1 VNAALE
7 KAEVE
12 IPGYRVERLVAEGG
26 MAAVYL
32 AIQESLDRHVAL
44 KFLKKFDE
52 PEQSRRFM
60 NEGRIIASL
69 NHRNIITIHDIG
81 VIGEQHY
88 ISMEY
93 LEEGDLE
100 ARLRRGITPKEA
112 VELLT
117 TLGECLEFVH
127 RKGIIHRDIKP
138 ANILF
143 RKDGTPI
150 LTDFGIAKQ
159 VQQDTN
165 LTMDGTAM
173 GSPDYLSPEQAEC
186 KPLDGRTDIYGL
198 GVVLY
203 EMLTGCK
210 PYHGKSYIDTVMAH
224 IREPIPSLPDHLQ
237 RYQALLDRMMAKDP
251 QDRFTS
257 AADMVAFIERMGRT
271 TPGELISAKVVGVIR
286 NLRDGTPA
294 TTGLA
299 KTVQLTRDA
308 PAEGPSAV
316 IQNTSAYGFRTL
328 IENLTGKGKAPHR
341 RLLTVGLI
349 LVLVTG
355 TLWMLDEPVD
365 SPATHTAEFDVDYY
379 LLKAKVA
386 MDADKLTTPMEDNAY
401 LYYQEVIRLDPAHE
415 EALQGLAEIAIR
427 HADLAEEAI
436 KRFQYVKAEHYV
448 SEGLRVQPDNP
459 RLVALRERTNGLKDV
474 PNRLIKGI
482 RSAFN

>member
-1 VNAALE
+1 MNAAVE

-12 IPGYRVERLVAEGG
+12 IPGYKVERLVAEGG

-44 KFLKKFDE
+44 KILKKFDR
-52 PEQSRRFM
+52 PEQSQRFI

-100 ARLRRGITPKEA
+100 ARLRRGITPKEV

-159 VQQDTN
+159 VQQDTK

-237 RYQALLDRMMAKDP
+237 RYQGLLERMMAKDP

-257 AADMVAFIERMGRT
+257 PADMVAFIERMGRT

-286 NLRDGTPA
+286 NLRECTPA

-299 KTVQLTRDA
+299 ETVKLPRDA
-308 PAEGPSAV
+308 SAAGPAAAV
-316 IQNTSAYGFRTL
+316 QTTTAYGIGTL
-328 IENLTGKGKAPHR
+328 IENLIGKGKVAQ
-341 RLLTVGLI
+341 RLLLTLGLV
-349 LVLVTG
+349 LLLVTG
-355 TLWMLDEPVD
+355 SLWMPNKPAD
-365 SPATHTAEFDVDYY
+365 SPTSHSTEFDVDYY
-379 LLKAKVA
+379 LLRARVA
-386 MDADKLTTPMEDNAY
+386 MDEDKLTTPMEDNAY
-401 LYYQEVIRLDPAHE
+401 LYYHEVIRLDSAHE
-415 EALQGLAEIAIR
+415 EALQGLAEIANR

-436 KRFQYVKAEHYV
+436 KRFQYVKAAHYV
-448 SEGLRVQPDNP
+448 NEGLRVQPDNP
-459 RLVALRERTNGLKDV
+459 RLVALQERTNGLKDV

>member
-1 VNAALE
+1 M
-7 KAEVE
+7 E
-12 IPGYRVERLVAEGG
+12 IPGYKIERLVAEGG

-44 KFLKKFDE
+44 KILKKFDK
-52 PEQSRRFM
+52 PEQSQRFL

-81 VIGEQHY
+81 VCGGQHY

-93 LEEGDLE
+93 LAEGDLE
-100 ARLRRGITPKEA
+100 ARIGRGVTPAEA
-112 VELLT
+112 LELLKII
-117 TLGECLEFVH
+117 GECLEFVH
-127 RKGIIHRDIKP
+127 SKGIIHRDIKP

-150 LTDFGIAKQ
+150 LTDFGIAKH
-159 VQQDTN
+159 VQQDTK

-203 EMLTGCK
+203 EMLTGRK
-210 PYHGKSYIDTVMAH
+210 PYQGGSYIETVMAH
-224 IREPIPSLPDHLQ
+224 IREPIPSLPDQLQ

-251 QDRFTS
+251 QERFGS
-257 AADMVAFIERMGRT
+257 AADMVEFIEEMGRT
-271 TPGELISAKVVGVIR
+271 PPDGRISAKVAGVIR
-286 NLRDGTPA
+286 NLRDDTPT
-294 TTGLA
+294 TTGPA
-299 KTVQLTRDA
+299 KTVQLPRDGSA
-308 PAEGPSAV
+308 TGPSAA
-316 IQNTSAYGFRTL
+316 IENTSAYGARSL
-328 IENLTGKGKAPHR
+328 IDNLPRVSR
-341 RLLTVGLI
+341 RFNRYALVVGTI
-349 LVLVTG
+349 LVLVAG
-355 TLWMLDEPVD
+355 SVWTLNEQAD
-365 SPATHTAEFDVDYY
+365 SPATTRAAEFDVDYY
-379 LLKAKVA
+379 LVKARVA
-386 MDADKLTTPMEDNAY
+386 MEADKLTTPMEDNAY

-415 EALQGLAEIAIR
+415 EALQGLTEIANR

-448 SEGLRVQPDNP
+448 SAGLRVQPEHS
-459 RLVALRERTNGLKDV
+459 RLLALQERTNALKDV
-474 PNRLIKGI
+474 PDRLIKGI

>member
-1 VNAALE
+1 M
-7 KAEVE
+7 E
-12 IPGYRVERLVAEGG
+12 IPGYKIERLVAEGG

-44 KFLKKFDE
+44 KILKKFDK
-52 PEQSRRFM
+52 PEQSQRFL

-69 NHRNIITIHDIG
+69 NHRNVITIHDIG
-81 VIGEQHY
+81 VIRDQHY

-100 ARLRRGITPKEA
+100 ARIRRGVTPAEA
-112 VELLT
+112 LELLKT
-117 TLGECLEFVH
+117 IGECLEFVH
-127 RKGIIHRDIKP
+127 SKGIIHRDIKP

-159 VQQDTN
+159 VQQDTK

-203 EMLTGCK
+203 EMLTGRK
-210 PYHGKSYIDTVMAH
+210 PYHGGSYIETVMAH

-237 RYQALLDRMMAKDP
+237 RYQGLLDRMMAKVP
-251 QDRFTS
+251 QERFGS
-257 AADMVAFIERMGRT
+257 AADMVAFIERMGQM
-271 TPGELISAKVVGVIR
+271 TPVEAISAKVEGVIR
-286 NLRDGTPA
+286 NLRDSTAA
-294 TTGLA
+294 TAGSA

-308 PAEGPSAV
+308 PAEGLAAG
-316 IQNTSAYGFRTL
+316 IENTSAFGFGKL
-328 IENLTGKGKAPHR
+328 IENLVGKGKAASR
-341 RLLTVGLI
+341 RLLMVGAI
-349 LVLVTG
+349 LFLATG
-355 TLWMLDEPVD
+355 SVWMLNEPVD
-365 SPATHTAEFDVDYY
+365 RPATTGATEFDVDYY
-379 LLKAKVA
+379 LVRARVA
-386 MDADKLTTPMEDNAY
+386 MEADKLTTPMEDNAY
-401 LYYQEVIRLDPAHE
+401 LYYQEVIRLDSTHE
-415 EALQGLAEIAIR
+415 EALQGLAEIANR

-448 SEGLRVQPDNP
+448 TEGLRVQPDNP
-459 RLVALRERTNGLKDV
+459 RLVALQERTNALKDV
-474 PNRLIKGI
+474 PDRLIKGI